1 MHENK
6 KGQMAE
12 ENFWKFEPISRT
24 EEENFNPLI
33 TTFIGHGLNALVRE
47 NIQNSLDA
55 KNMQSDEPV
64 LIKIR
69 LGEIDSD
76 DVIGIK
82 QIKHIIENLESK
94 SIYTKEAITHMRRKI
109 QEPKVKFLSFEDENT
124 KGLTDKTWSYYAYKK
139 GAHYEEEDD
148 ELESI
153 RGGSHGVGKIASNAA
168 SDIHVMFF
176 SNYDVNGKKQ
186 IGGTAQLLEHKIDG
200 QCFRSTG
207 YFTELDA
214 DDFIP
219 YMNVY
224 GSPYD
229 KETRGLKIVI
239 PFLRNEY
246 FDEKGIIRAVC
257 DNFFLAVLTGGLVV
271 DVNNKII
278 NKDTI
283 DQIVEDESYL
293 SGSDGEAFFNK
304 NESELTRH
312 YINTFKNFDPIP
324 LSVSD
329 KKGEKY
335 EFKFYLHY
343 SEDMV
348 DDITKGRVA
357 IVRNIGMKIENFMIT
372 GKSRCPFNGVLI
384 PCSRKEDKFLKSLEN
399 ESHTKITYENIND
412 ESYKNNAKRFIN
424 QLNNQMSR
432 VLSELISQNMQP
444 DGKIDTGDL
453 IYYIENKFRDS
464 LKKNTS
470 TISVAS
476 KRKGE
481 EVKVVVKT
489 YNKKK
494 ANSPVQMQTPKED
507 KNNKSGGYPA
517 DNHEVPDLKSSRP
530 LKVGWVKRVVI
541 DNTEKLQFDLNYD
554 RNYVGLTQCNLYLKE
569 VDGSGKISNDRLNIK
584 ENYKKIFDT
593 NRKHELEIID
603 DKIMNVSIS
612 DGIIKLDNEF
622 KKATSNSMKYVYFL
636 EVD

>member
-1 MHENK
+1 M
-6 KGQMAE
+6 
-12 ENFWKFEPISRT
+12 
-24 EEENFNPLI
+24 
-33 TTFIGHGLNALVRE
+33 
-47 NIQNSLDA
+47 
-55 KNMQSDEPV
+55 
-64 LIKIR
+64 
-69 LGEIDSD
+69 
-76 DVIGIK
+76 
-82 QIKHIIENLESK
+82 
-94 SIYTKEAITHMRRKI
+94 
-109 QEPKVKFLSFEDENT
+109 
-124 KGLTDKTWSYYAYKK
+124 
-139 GAHYEEEDD
+139 
-148 ELESI
+148 
-153 RGGSHGVGKIASNAA
+153 
-168 SDIHVMFF
+168 
-176 SNYDVNGKKQ
+176 
-186 IGGTAQLLEHKIDG
+186 
-200 QCFRSTG
+200 
-207 YFTELDA
+207 
-214 DDFIP
+214 
-219 YMNVY
+219 
-224 GSPYD
+224 
-229 KETRGLKIVI
+229 
-239 PFLRNEY
+239 
-246 FDEKGIIRAVC
+246 
-257 DNFFLAVLTGGLVV
+257 
-271 DVNNKII
+271 
-278 NKDTI
+278 
-283 DQIVEDESYL
+283 
-293 SGSDGEAFFNK
+293 
-304 NESELTRH
+304 
-312 YINTFKNFDPIP
+312 
-324 LSVSD
+324 SVSD